1 MTYIIYHDV
10 LSSLQ
15 EEEDMYLK
23 VYDYCDAVI
32 HLESSHTRVPQ
43 KTVDDKDTIE
53 IIQR

>member
-1 MTYIIYHDV
+1 MSYI
-10 LSSLQ
+10 LSSPQ

-23 VYDYCDAVI
+23 VYDYCEAVI